1 LRTLRRF
8 FSLLTSEVITTDNRV
23 LTVETVALGS

>member
-1 LRTLRRF
+1 MSRVPWCPGRQAAD
-8 FSLLTSEVITTDNRV
+8 SDNRV